1 MEIPRTS
8 HIVFTGSSLLQI
20 DFSIVCDMAITLSIK
35 KLRLPILQQVITTI
49 LENDLPAVEKVEYV
63 SIKKMKRLL
72 TIVSQMV
79 PSSCFI
85 PKRIICSSLP
95 NRKRYIWKIPT

>member
-35 KLRLPILQQVITTI
+35 KLRLPILYACNKS
-49 LENDLPAVEKVEYV
+49 LLPFL
-63 SIKKMKRLL
+63 KMTYLR
-72 TIVSQMV
+72 
-79 PSSCFI
+79 
-85 PKRIICSSLP
+85 
-95 NRKRYIWKIPT
+95 